1 MKNQIN
7 VEIIENYRLQ
17 HKLSKRQFCK
27 LCAISPSTLRK
38 IVNGDYRFFVHAL
51 WKISKTIN
59 VPFSEMFVA

>member
-17 HKLSKRQFCK
+17 HKLSKRQFSK

-38 IVNGDYRFFVHAL
+38 ILNGNYRFFVHAL

-59 VPFSEMFVA
+59 VPFSELFVA

>member
-17 HKLSKRQFCK
+17 HKLSKREFCK
-27 LCAISPSTLRK
+27 LCKISPSTLQK
-38 IVNGDYRFFVHAL
+38 IERGDYRFFVHAL
-51 WKISKTIN
+51 WNISKAIG